1 MSRVFEPATLCGI
14 RLRNRIVRSATHEG
28 LADER
33 GAPTPALAALYR
45 RLASGGAG
53 LIITGEAAVMTNGRS
68 AGHGSLMIHD
78 DKLIPSYRRLVKA
91 VHALDTPVV
100 LQLQHCGRQ
109 TSSKATGEI
118 PVAPSPLHDRFYR
131 DDVPR
136 ELSGDEIQLVI
147 ECFAQAAR
155 RAREAGFDGVQL
167 LAAHGYL
174 LSQFLSRH
182 TNHRNDRWGGALENR
197 FRILGEIIRLCRRRL
212 GAFPIMVKLNAY
224 DGAPHGMR
232 LDESIRVAV
241 MLEEAGCDAIEVSCG
256 IFEDGLN
263 TARGRSIPVDA
274 AFAFLS
280 PYKDFSPPK
289 KLLFRA
295 LAPLLIRRHRPFENY
310 NVPAAAAVK
319 RAVSIPVMVVGGIT
333 RLDDMEAILEGGAA
347 DFISMARAFV
357 IEPDIVNRLRSGAQR
372 ESRCLKCNYCS
383 IGLMVA
389 PLRCYY
395 GMIKRPPS
403 P

>member
-1 MSRVFEPATLCGI
+1 MSRVFEPASLCGM

-33 GAPTPALAALYR
+33 GAPTQALASLYR
-45 RLASGGAG
+45 RLARGGAG
-53 LIITGEAAVMTNGRS
+53 LIITGEAAVMSNGKS
-68 AGHGSLMIHD
+68 AGHGSLMIHS
-78 DKLIPSYRRLVKA
+78 DKLIPAYRRLVKA
-91 VHALDTPVV
+91 VHELDTPVV

-109 TSSKATGEI
+109 TNSRATGERT
-118 PVAPSPLHDRFYR
+118 VAPSPLHDRFYR

-136 ELSGDEIQLVI
+136 ELPEDEIRLVI
-147 ECFAQAAR
+147 ERFAQGAW

-182 TNHRNDRWGGALENR
+182 TNHRNDRWGGTLENR

-212 GAFPIMVKLNAY
+212 GAFPIMVKLNAF
-224 DGAPHGMR
+224 DGAPRGMR
-232 LDESIRVAV
+232 LDESVRIAA
-241 MLEEAGCDAIEVSCG
+241 MLEKAGCNAIEVSCG

-310 NVPAAAAVK
+310 NVPAAAAIK
-319 RAVSIPVMVVGGIT
+319 RAVSIPVMVVGGIK
-333 RLDDMEAILEGGAA
+333 RLDDMEGILEGGAA
-347 DFISMARAFV
+347 DFVSMARAFV
-357 IEPDIVNRLRSGAQR
+357 IEPDIVKRLQSGAQR
-372 ESRCLKCNYCS
+372 ESRCLSCNYCS
-383 IGLMVA
+383 IGLMAA

-395 GMIKRPPS
+395 GRIRGVSNP
-403 P
+403 